1 MSRSASQRWVL
12 VGGFA
17 VVAVYAVVAVVEV
30 VVSRDAMAAVP
41 FAYAGVSIAAPL
53 VVMWRVLGPPRGGGQ
68 ESDGGDGGSGD
79 DDGPGPSRGGDDE
92 PAEPPWWPEFEFERE
107 LEAYPERRAAVGKR

>member
-1 MSRSASQRWVL
+1 MSRSDSQRWVL

-30 VVSRDAMAAVP
+30 VVSADAMVAIP

-53 VVMWRVLGPPRGGGQ
+53 VVMWRVLGPPSESGQ
-68 ESDGGDGGSGD
+68 DPGESDGGSGD
-79 DDGPGPSRGGDDE
+79 DGPGPAGDGGDE
-92 PAEPPWWPEFEFERE
+92 PASPPWWPEFERE
-107 LEAYPERRAAVGKR
+107 LAAYVDRRHAPSGTR